1 MDTPTRL
8 HKLTVLSQ
16 LLDRMRTHT
25 LDAQNAVIKAA
36 GEEDLRL
43 MLLNRYP
50 LRLNSVPDTMAGVIR
65 EMEALLPD
73 VKRII
78 ESKHII
84 YMMASEQDALNEV
97 MQILEAEPAPDSLG
111 LASFAPG
118 NDIPAKREKLAVLV
132 STGKAKEVVGV
143 QLTHEQVK
151 RLSDKEVEKFH
162 KRQEAYIGS
171 KTTESLIDS
180 LIVLFS
186 KGVSMVVKIDDV
198 DKLQQDLKNDYII
211 NHELSS
217 LAGGVALRCGRL
229 LVITVK
235 HMQLEKEPE
244 PDLKEPVTHPSRDEE
259 GYPLEGLMKC
269 EKPDRNLTGI

>member
-1 MDTPTRL
+1 
-8 HKLTVLSQ
+8 
-16 LLDRMRTHT
+16 
-25 LDAQNAVIKAA
+25 
-36 GEEDLRL
+36 
-43 MLLNRYP
+43 
-50 LRLNSVPDTMAGVIR
+50 
-65 EMEALLPD
+65 
-73 VKRII
+73 
-78 ESKHII
+78 
-84 YMMASEQDALNEV
+84 MMASEQDALNEV

-111 LASFAPG
+111 LTG

-198 DKLQQDLKNDYII
+198 DKLQQDLKNDYI
-211 NHELSS
+211 NQPRAL
-217 LAGGVALRCGRL
+217 LAGGWRCFEVRALAGPGQCL
-229 LVITVK
+229 L
-235 HMQLEKEPE
+235 HHGQ
-244 PDLKEPVTHPSRDEE
+244 THA
-259 GYPLEGLMKC
+259 
-269 EKPDRNLTGI
+269 T